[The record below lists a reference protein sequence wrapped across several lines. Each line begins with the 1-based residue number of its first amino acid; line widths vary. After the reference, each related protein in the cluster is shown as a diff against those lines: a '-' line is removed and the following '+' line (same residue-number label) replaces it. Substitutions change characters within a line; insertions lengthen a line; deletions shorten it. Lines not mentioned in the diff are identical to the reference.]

1 MNDWLNRLKILD
13 LLPDPVQLVDLSGRI
28 VFMNIKMTE
37 LFGDIRGQLCFQ
49 AIKKSGQEC
58 KNCPRRAPTSNFVN
72 RQVEIET
79 ANDRK
84 MLVSH
89 SVVVLD
95 GDKYILEC
103 YKDITDYRRVVQEDA
118 RKSAELDLAKQVQ
131 DRCMTVQLAGAELD
145 YDYRY
150 LPARTVNGDFLNA
163 ILTNDGRVNI
173 LVADVSGHGIGAAT
187 ITFMLKIVCD
197 QLFLEHLPVEHFPEE
212 LNKRLYKYLC
222 PDRFLTF
229 AMVSIDRRSHSYRLV
244 NAGHPPV
251 LHLSTQSGKMELH
264 KAQYPPLGILQKMP
278 FDHEIC
284 DIPLEEGERLLL
296 YSDGIFQMYDNSFEK
311 FAEHVKSL
319 NSPSVTELLKMLLP
333 SEPAIIEDDIT
344 LFAIELRQKKKRLDR
359 GKTLMN
365 RESSADK

>member
-1 MNDWLNRLKILD
+1 MNDMLNKLKILD

-28 VFMNIKMTE
+28 VFMNSKMTE
-37 LFGDIRGQLCFQ
+37 VFGDIRGQLCFQ

-58 KNCPRRAPTSNFVN
+58 KNCPRRAPTSTFVHK
-72 RQVEIET
+72 QVEIET

-89 SVVVLD
+89 SVVVFD
-95 GDKYILEC
+95 GHKYVLEC

-118 RKSAELDLAKQVQ
+118 RKSVELDLAKQVQ
-131 DRCMTVQLAGAELD
+131 DRCMIVQLADAELD

-163 ILTNDGRVNI
+163 IETSDGRVNI

-187 ITFMLKIVCD
+187 ITFMLKIACD

-212 LNKRLYKYLC
+212 LNKRLYKYLS

-229 AMVSIDRRSHSYRLV
+229 AMVSIDKHSHSYRLV

-251 LHLSTQSGKMELH
+251 FHVRSRSGKIELH
-264 KAQYPPLGILQKMP
+264 KAQYPPLGILQRIP
-278 FDHEIC
+278 FDHEIN
-284 DIPLEEGERLLL
+284 DILLEEGDRLLL
-296 YSDGIFQMYDNSFEK
+296 YSDGIFQIYDNSFEK
-311 FAEHVKSL
+311 FAEHVESL
-319 NSPSVTELLKMLLP
+319 NSPSVTEMLKSVLP
-333 SEPAIIEDDIT
+333 SEPAVIEDDIT
-344 LFAIELRQKKKRLDR
+344 LFVIELTAKKKTGWRKNIDEQR
-359 GKTLMN
+359 
-365 RESSADK
+365 